1 LKKNL
6 SLLIATAVLFGAGL
20 STALFTMLY
29 NIWEL
34 PANKA
39 LIILTAAALVF
50 ATADYFLL
58 KKTDFL
64 KKSYGFPAILGILLL
79 FAALIVS
86 VVALPT
92 GRMPDSRQLIE
103 IKPVAGNTKSVV
115 LVEEIKING
124 EPVELRTLLPD
135 TGWQINEWGL
145 QSEPGAQT
153 SITLTHDGRL
163 QSPVEILLVRG
174 PEYGSVL
181 LRLGW
186 RTQIIDLHQPDG
198 YTELTV
204 NLPVEIA
211 ETWDFL
217 LRLSLFLSAGGLLI
231 PLANLL
237 AKKFDN
243 NVLTGW
249 SHSILFWIILGFLF
263 WYGYSFTRVV
273 FFNADGMM
281 ANGNFLP
288 AIRPIGNDLNLILDA
303 SRSVLSGGSVY
314 AGANKYPPLATL
326 LFIPLTFLQGD
337 APFQVLTLLN
347 YLCYAFITLIFPIR
361 LSNHRDLPSWAWFL
375 AAAGL
380 YSYGLLFEIER
391 GQFNLIAVACA
402 FSAILIFRRMPRQR
416 WLAYVLL
423 TIAIQLKLY
432 PAVFVF
438 FFVDDW
444 KQWKINLTRWTI
456 LGLANIFM
464 LFILGVDTALHYI
477 RAMTSVVASLGINDW
492 PVSHSVA
499 SFLDFSN
506 YYMGINPVVLR
517 ALQIILQVL
526 ILSITAY
533 ILRNAWLRNR
543 LTDAHLLLACTL
555 TALTIPALSNDY
567 TLSYLVGP
575 AIYLFM
581 NLESNHSVDGK
592 DFPVIPVALITLC
605 LAGTYFSYFQK
616 PIPLQNHFPALLTM
630 LICTAVLS
638 AREWRAYKI
647 T

>member
-1 LKKNL
+1 MKKNHL
-6 SLLIATAVLFGAGL
+6 LLIATAVLFGTGL
-20 STALFTMLY
+20 STALFTLLY

-34 PANKA
+34 PAAKA
-39 LIILTAAALVF
+39 LLMLLAAATALATGYFYLAKKVASSRLPDGFPAVCGILLLAAALV
-50 ATADYFLL
+50 
-58 KKTDFL
+58 
-64 KKSYGFPAILGILLL
+64 S
-79 FAALIVS
+79 S

-92 GRMPDSRQLIE
+92 GRMPDTRQFIE
-103 IKPVAGNTKSVV
+103 IKPVTGSAESVV

-124 EPVELRTLLPD
+124 EPVELHTIMPD
-135 TGWQINEWGL
+135 SGWLMNEWGL
-145 QSEPGAQT
+145 QSEPGAT
-153 SITLTHDGRL
+153 TPVTLTHEGRL
-163 QSPVEILLVRG
+163 QTPVEILLVRG
-174 PEYGSVL
+174 PEYGSVS
-181 LRLGW
+181 LRSGW
-186 RTQIIDLHQPDG
+186 RVQTVDLHQPGG

-204 NLPVEIA
+204 NLPVEIP

-217 LRLSLFLSAGGLLI
+217 LRLSLFLSVGGLLF
-231 PLANLL
+231 PLSILT
-237 AKKFDN
+237 AKKFDIE
-243 NVLTGW
+243 VFAIW
-249 SHSILFWIILGFLF
+249 SRSIFFWIILGFLF

-347 YLCYAFITLIFPIR
+347 YLCYAFITLVFPML
-361 LSNHRDLPSWAWFL
+361 LSGRRDLPAWAWFL

-391 GQFNLIAVACA
+391 GQFNLIAVTCV
-402 FSAILIFRRMPRQR
+402 FTAILIFRRMPRLR

-423 TIAIQLKLY
+423 TAAIQLKLY

-444 KQWKINLTRWTI
+444 KQWKVNLVRWGL
-456 LGLANIFM
+456 LGLANIAV

-492 PVSHSVA
+492 PVSHSVS

-506 YYMGINPVVLR
+506 YYTGMHPVVLR
-517 ALQIILQVL
+517 SIQIFLQVL
-526 ILSITAY
+526 ILFLTGY
-533 ILRNAWLRNR
+533 TLRNAWLRNR
-543 LTDAHLLLACTL
+543 LTDAYLLLACTL

-581 NLESNHSVDGK
+581 SLESNRTGDGN
-592 DFPVIPVALITLC
+592 DFPILPVALIALC

-616 PIPLQNHFPALLTM
+616 PIPLQNHFPALLVM
-630 LICTAVLS
+630 LICTALLS
-638 AREWRAYKI
+638 SKELRANKSS
-647 T
+647 